1 MKDHIATIKLISG
14 EELISQVEKQSN
26 PLHIK
31 LINPVLVHKTN
42 TALGPVLSVSHWL
55 MFTKENNIQIDRK
68 NVVAL
73 KYGLE
78 HNTIQHY
85 LRFRDKRNP
94 VISLQ
99 EQDKLD
105 DILKKAEERI
115 LAEAK
120 GEDYDLDI
128 QLEDTAN
135 TTIH

>member
-1 MKDHIATIKLISG
+1 MDNIATLKLISG
-14 EELISQVEKQSN
+14 EELIAEVQSGPN
-26 PLHIK
+26 PLY
-31 LINPVLVHKTN
+31 LTLVNPVLVHKT
-42 TALGPVLSVSHWL
+42 ASPFGPMLSVSHWL

-78 HNTIQHY
+78 DNTIQHY

-120 GEDYDLDI
+120 GEDYDIDI

>member
-1 MKDHIATIKLISG
+1 M
-14 EELISQVEKQSN
+14 
-26 PLHIK
+26 
-31 LINPVLVHKTN
+31 
-42 TALGPVLSVSHWL
+42 LSVSHWL

-78 HNTIQHY
+78 DNTIQHY
-85 LRFRDKRNP
+85 LRFRDKRNT

-105 DILKKAEERI
+105 DILRKAEERI

-120 GEDYDLDI
+120 GDYDELDI